1 MKKIKRKSK
10 GHSNKKSKSIANKLL
25 MVVITLVVITLVVIT
40 LVVITFMLTGFIIN
54 NKVSTMVTD
63 LVRNDMVSQSQN
75 ISANIGNF
83 FTEKADIV
91 KIMANTDSITNY
103 IKGTEGLASRS
114 EVKQTPSY
122 PSILRTLQNMKK
134 SDKDLGL
141 VYVALEDNNNF
152 ISEDPAWEVPTEW
165 DIMQRAWYTDA
176 VAKKDIHFT
185 VPYIDNVTNK
195 LVISAVTPI
204 FENGKSIG
212 ASAIDVSIDRLS
224 TMMSQY
230 KIGEGS
236 YAILIDNTGTVVY
249 HPDEKLILE
258 SNMTQI
264 DGELGEIGQAMV
276 RGESGVT
283 KYVHD
288 GEKKYI
294 AYMPIEINGWSV
306 AMTIPETYVLDKVNA
321 IRKII
326 LLLYGLSCVGLAISI
341 LLLTKKILKD
351 VPVILEGLTA
361 VSNGDLSVKLNIQ
374 SNDEIGEISSKFNIM
389 VENMKKLVSSAKTIA
404 GEVASASNY
413 LEKSSKETNMSVEE
427 VARAVDEIARG
438 ASEQAA
444 DAEKGA
450 ELTIGLDHKFNQL
463 SENSKDMSNATKEVM
478 DANVKGV
485 QLVNELKEKTEINN
499 DATKRVEGAIHA
511 LAIKSKD
518 IGSILETITS
528 IAEQTNLL
536 ALNASI
542 EAARAGEH
550 GRGFAV
556 VADEIRKLAEGSARA
571 ADEINKIIVDI
582 QKESSNTVDIMKE
595 VSERS
600 LEQHNA
606 VMEANHSFED
616 IYKAIENIAQK
627 IEDITEFV
635 NDISKDKDNIV
646 YTIGN
651 ISSVS
656 EETAAATEEVSASME
671 QQSAAVEEVASAAEK
686 LNKLA
691 EKLNVEMNYFKM

>member
-1 MKKIKRKSK
+1 MKKINRKVK
-10 GHSNKKSKSIANKLL
+10 GNPSKKSKSIANKLL
-25 MVVITLVVITLVVIT
+25 IMVITLIVIIFT
-40 LVVITFMLTGFIIN
+40 LTGIIIN
-54 NKVSTMVTD
+54 NKVSRTITD
-63 LVRNDMVSQSQN
+63 LVKNDMVSQSQN
-75 ISANIGNF
+75 ISANIGTF
-83 FTEKADIV
+83 FAEKGNIV
-91 KIMANTDSITNY
+91 KVMANTDSILSY
-103 IKGTEGLASRS
+103 IKDTEGLESRPV
-114 EVKQTPSY
+114 VKERPSY
-122 PSILRTLQNMKK
+122 PSILKTLQNIKK
-134 SDKDLGL
+134 SDEDLGL

-152 ISEDPAWEVPTEW
+152 ISEDPAWEVPTGW
-165 DIMQRAWYTDA
+165 DIMKRAWYTDA

-185 VPYIDNVTNK
+185 APYVDNVTNK
-195 LVISAVTPI
+195 LVISAVVPI

-212 ASAIDVSIDRLS
+212 ATAIDVSIEKLS
-224 TMMSQY
+224 TIMSQY

-236 YAILIDNTGTVVY
+236 FALLIDHTGTVVY
-249 HPDEKLILE
+249 HPDEKKILE
-258 SNMTQI
+258 ENMAQI
-264 DGELGEIGQAMV
+264 DGKLGEIGQAMV
-276 RGESGVT
+276 RGESGIGEYVYDGVK
-283 KYVHD
+283 KYV
-288 GEKKYI
+288 

-306 AMTIPETYVLDKVNA
+306 AITIPEAYVVDKVNA
-321 IRKII
+321 IRNIL
-326 LLLYGLSCVGLAISI
+326 LLLYGLSCIGLAISI

-351 VPVILEGLTA
+351 VPVILEGLNA
-361 VSNGDLSVKLNIQ
+361 VANGDLSVKLNIQ
-374 SNDEIGEISSKFNIM
+374 SNDEIGEISSKFNMM
-389 VENMKKLVSSAKTIA
+389 VENVKKLVSSAKTIA
-404 GEVASASNY
+404 AEVSNASNH
-413 LEKSSKETNMSVEE
+413 LETSSKETNLSVEE
-427 VARAVDEIARG
+427 VARAVNEIARG
-438 ASEQAA
+438 ATEQAA

-450 ELTIGLDHKFNQL
+450 ELTIGLDQKFNQL
-463 SENSKDMSNATKEVM
+463 SDNSKDMSNATKEVM

-485 QLVNELKEKTEINN
+485 ELVKELKEKTEMNN
-499 DATKRVEGAIHA
+499 NATERVEGAINA
-511 LAIKSKD
+511 LAVKSKD

-571 ADEINKIIVDI
+571 ADEINKIIADI

-600 LEQHNA
+600 LEQQNA

-616 IYKAIENIAQK
+616 IYKAVENIAQK
-627 IEDITEFV
+627 IEDITRFV
-635 NDISKDKDNIV
+635 DDISQDKDNIV
-646 YTIGN
+646 YAIGN

-686 LNKLA
+686 LNVLA